1 MLPVFTTDQVKDGV
15 DTGDLLIDL
24 SEYMKK
30 KDGAT
35 KTELETLTS
44 VVANKL
50 DVEPQHKHHID
61 DVKQLQSA
69 LDGKYDKSER
79 YAHNVILNDVEK
91 IAYIE
96 APKVQR
102 LEVAMNSAVE
112 GYNFYVDDAN
122 GDLMILSP
130 SSVLIATY
138 SLAGN
143 SWTFGGVSLNDITN
157 NSTLAEHEELIRA
170 NSVDIVSNTAKI
182 TAVQDAVNTH
192 THTAFNN
199 DLTVNGELNVD
210 NKMNFGKCQLHA
222 TTDDYSIFRV
232 NGVNWWSCNNGN
244 DAMIC
249 YKNLDV
255 TGNCRATTYDVRERI
270 MFSNSTVG
278 NDYARI
284 MFSGSDNAG
293 ELEIAIADDSSEEIV
308 VRQYSYNGNASEP
321 RFGTIGRTLKLLDT
335 SGNTSLPG
343 TLTVNGNL
351 RAKGVDILAKI
362 TEMENILKNH
372 YDALMVLCEKHGMI
386 DSNTGDGSNVTP
398 K

>member
-35 KTELETLTS
+35 KTELDSLTA

-69 LDGKYDKSER
+69 LDGKFDQTER
-79 YAHNVILNDVEK
+79 YAHNTILSDVDK

-96 APKVQR
+96 APKVQH
-102 LEVAMNSAVE
+102 LEVAMNSTVE
-112 GYNFYVDDAN
+112 GYNFYVDDAS

-143 SWTFGGVSLNDITN
+143 SWTFGGVSLNEIGNNVNTEISNLKAADANTATILENHTDALNAVCNATLVNINDINTIAN
-157 NSTLAEHEELIRA
+157 TINEHDGLIRA
-170 NSVDIVSNTAKI
+170 NSVDITAESARI
-182 TAVQDAVNTH
+182 TAVQDALNNH
-192 THTAFNN
+192 THESINN
-199 DLTVNGELNVD
+199 DLTVNGNV
-210 NKMNFGKCQLHA
+210 
-222 TTDDYSIFRV
+222 
-232 NGVNWWSCNNGN
+232 
-244 DAMIC
+244 
-249 YKNLDV
+249 
-255 TGNCRATTYDVRERI
+255 
-270 MFSNSTVG
+270 
-278 NDYARI
+278 
-284 MFSGSDNAG
+284 
-293 ELEIAIADDSSEEIV
+293 IV
-308 VRQYSYNGNASEP
+308 K
-321 RFGTIGRTLKLLDT
+321 GT
-335 SGNTSLPG
+335 N
-343 TLTVNGNL
+343 
-351 RAKGVDILAKI
+351 ILSKI
-362 TEMENILKNH
+362 TEMETILKNH
-372 YDALMVLCEKHGMI
+372 YDALMVLCEKHGMV